1 MTSNGG
7 WSDQTEVT
15 DADKARFEAEDCGR
29 LVEMCRSEKGWTRSR
44 LAEAAGGTEIDVAQ
58 FEAGRTTPVEPALSR
73 YLKAMGH
80 VS

>member
-7 WSDQTEVT
+7 WFGQTEVT
-15 DADKARFEAEDCGR
+15 EADKARFEAEDCGR
-29 LVEMCRSEKGWTRSR
+29 LVEMSRTEKGWTRAR
-44 LAEAAGGTEIDVAQ
+44 LAETAGVTEIDVAQ
-58 FEAGRTTPVEPALSR
+58 FESGRISPVEPMLSR